1 MSWNT
6 AIHGYCRY
14 QSMFGFFIM
23 TLKEIFTLDAL
34 NHAYYE
40 CGKMSRWKESTQR
53 YGANLLLN
61 NKNLR
66 AELLAGKYKA
76 SSMTKFRISER
87 GKIRDIEAPAM
98 RDRIVQKVLCQKV
111 LIPYLTKS
119 LIYDNYASLKNRGT
133 TMARKRIVAFLRR
146 FIMEQNR
153 KGKNPND
160 GYILQMDIR
169 HYFPS
174 IDHEV
179 LRKLVHDRISEPKE
193 VLDLIDYIID
203 ISSDSNKGVNLG
215 SEAPQIFA
223 IYYLS
228 QVDSLV
234 KNVLGVKKYGRY
246 MDDMFIIHED
256 KAYLETIR
264 DNITQKLAELKL
276 QPNQKKTHIV
286 KLSHGFTFMQIKY
299 NIVNGKIIRRPTH
312 TKIVRE
318 RRKLKKFCRMKNEGR
333 FTSRQIYDFYRSWL
347 NGIDK
352 DCKNWNRTKM
362 AMQELFFTL
371 FPDIEKKRTY
381 NRNVEIFRFMRHNA
395 EDFPHVWLDDYLK
408 LEGGF
413 E

>member
-1 MSWNT
+1 
-6 AIHGYCRY
+6 
-14 QSMFGFFIM
+14 
-23 TLKEIFTLDAL
+23 
-34 NHAYYE
+34 
-40 CGKMSRWKESTQR
+40 
-53 YGANLLLN
+53 
-61 NKNLR
+61 
-66 AELLAGKYKA
+66 
-76 SSMTKFRISER
+76 
-87 GKIRDIEAPAM
+87 
-98 RDRIVQKVLCQKV
+98 
-111 LIPYLTKS
+111 
-119 LIYDNYASLKNRGT
+119 
-133 TMARKRIVAFLRR
+133 MARKRIVAFLRR
-146 FIMEQNR
+146 FIIEQNR

-299 NIVNGKIIRRPTH
+299 NIVNGKII
-312 TKIVRE
+312 
-318 RRKLKKFCRMKNEGR
+318 LNEYLFALITG
-333 FTSRQIYDFYRSWL
+333 TSIL
-347 NGIDK
+347 
-352 DCKNWNRTKM
+352 
-362 AMQELFFTL
+362 
-371 FPDIEKKRTY
+371 
-381 NRNVEIFRFMRHNA
+381 
-395 EDFPHVWLDDYLK
+395 
-408 LEGGF
+408 
-413 E
+413 